1 MKIHDLEKKIRQ
13 LREAESSARQQL
25 TELEQIFQTVTEG
38 VIVIDLNFNVLR
50 VNEAFVKMAGVADRN
65 VTGRKCFEVFP
76 GRLCHTPACPLAR
89 IRAGVKRLEYE
100 VEKHRNDGTVIPC
113 VVTAKPFRGAEGELL
128 GIVEDFK
135 DISRL
140 KQAQQELQHSF
151 DRMRKTMGGII
162 QAMSLTIEQ
171 RDPYTAGHQ
180 RRVAK
185 LSRAIARQMGFAWE
199 QIQGIRMA
207 AAIHDLG
214 KIHVPAELLSRPGR
228 LSEYEL
234 GIIKTH
240 PQIGYDILKEI
251 EFSWPIAQT
260 VYQHHERLDGS
271 GYPRGLSDGDILMEA
286 RIIAVADVVEAMAS
300 FRPYRMPPGI
310 EAALAEIS
318 QHKGIRYDPAVV
330 DACLTCFREKGFDFD
345 EKKTKPGP

>member
-1 MKIHDLEKKIRQ
+1 MKHDDPQKEIRQ
-13 LREAESSARQQL
+13 LREAEKAARAEVM
-25 TELEQIFQTVTEG
+25 ELNEIFQTVTEG
-38 VIVIDLNFNVLR
+38 VIVIDTDFNVLR
-50 VNEAFVKMAGVADRN
+50 VNDAFLKLAGIGDRN
-65 VTGRKCFEVFP
+65 VTGHKCFEIFP
-76 GRLCHTPACPLAR
+76 GMLCHTPGCPLVR
-89 IRAGVKRLEYE
+89 IRSGVKRLEYE

-113 VVTAKPFRGAEGELL
+113 VVTAKPYIGPDGEFL
-128 GIVEDFK
+128 GIVEDLK

-140 KQAQQELQHSF
+140 KQAQQELQDSF

-185 LSRAIARQMGFAWE
+185 LSRAIARQMGFSWE

-214 KIHVPAELLSRPGR
+214 KIHVPTELLSRPGK
-228 LSEYEL
+228 LTENEL
-234 GIIKTH
+234 GIIQAH
-240 PQIGYDILKEI
+240 PRIGYEILKGI

-271 GYPRGLSDGDILMEA
+271 GYPRGLSGEDILMEA

-300 FRPYRMPPGI
+300 FRPYRVPPGI
-310 EAALAEIS
+310 DAALEEIVRK
-318 QHKGIRYDPAVV
+318 KGILYDPLVV
-330 DACLTCFREKGFDFD
+330 DACLTCFREKGFYFD
-345 EKKTKPGP
+345 GKKNDRP